1 MPAAPDAHSL
11 TTAAEQAAST
21 GDYVSA
27 EQYLKA
33 AVELQEAS
41 GGPTHPDLANTLNNL
56 GVVCERLEKPADAEN
71 CYRRAYAIASAALDA
86 DHPFVV
92 LSAKNLRD
100 FCEARNIP
108 FEPPAAAPSPVRTHP
123 TEPPQAGLKSPP
135 PQAALEPRDHT
146 SISPPPPAV
155 KRVSARRALAGI
167 GLLALAGVALVVTR
181 SRSTGDATTAAPPVP
196 SPAAATAAPVKPA
209 STDGPAP
216 TSPPSPR
223 PSIPE
228 PKLGPTDSSRVVRSA
243 TAVEPTLID
252 AGLCLT
258 LDTNAGEWRC
268 VPASGVL
275 QPGALFFY
283 TRVASPTD
291 TTIEHRWYR
300 NERLH
305 QVVPLH
311 VRANQRSGYRTYSR
325 MTVSAERTGDWRV
338 ELRTV
343 KGTVL
348 RAQHFTVGA
357 PRVPRSTSR

>member
-41 GGPTHPDLANTLNNL
+41 GGPMHPDLANTLNNL
-56 GVVCERLEKPADAEN
+56 GVVCERLENPADAEK

-92 LSAKNLRD
+92 LSAKNLRE
-100 FCEARNIP
+100 FCDARNIP
-108 FEPPAAAPSPVRTHP
+108 FEAPAAPSPPPALTQP
-123 TEPPQAGLKSPP
+123 TEPPAARLEPRVHTSIPPP
-135 PQAALEPRDHT
+135 PQ
-146 SISPPPPAV
+146 AV
-155 KRVSARRALAGI
+155 KRVSARLALAGI
-167 GLLALAGVALVVTR
+167 GLLTLAGVALVVTR
-181 SRSTGDATTAAPPVP
+181 SRSTGDATPIARPVP
-196 SPAAATAAPVKPA
+196 STAAATAAPAKPA
-209 STDGPAP
+209 STDTPAP
-216 TSPPSPR
+216 TSPPSPP
-223 PSIPE
+223 PSMSE
-228 PKLGPTDSSRVVRSA
+228 PKLRPADSSRVLKGA
-243 TAVEPTLID
+243 TAEPTLID

-258 LDTNAGEWRC
+258 LDTSASEWRC
-268 VPASGVL
+268 APANGVL

-283 TRVASPTD
+283 TRVASPAD

-305 QVVPLH
+305 RVVSLH

-338 ELRTV
+338 ELRTAG
-343 KGTVL
+343 GTIL
-348 RAQHFTVGA
+348 REQRFTVGA
-357 PRVPRSTSR
+357 PRPHPATSR

>member
-1 MPAAPDAHSL
+1 MPAAPDALSL

-33 AVELQEAS
+33 AVELQETS
-41 GGPTHPDLANTLNNL
+41 GGSTNPDLANTLNNL

-71 CYRRAYAIASAALDA
+71 CYRRAYAIASAAFDA

-108 FEPPAAAPSPVRTHP
+108 FEPPAAAPSPVLTHP
-123 TEPPQAGLKSPP
+123 TEPTHAGLKSAPP
-135 PQAALEPRDHT
+135 EAEVEPRLRT
-146 SISPPPPAV
+146 SISPPPQAV
-155 KRVSARRALAGI
+155 KRVSPRVALAGI
-167 GLLALAGVALVVTR
+167 GLLALAGVALVVMR
-181 SRSTGDATTAAPPVP
+181 SRSTGDATTARPAP
-196 SPAAATAAPVKPA
+196 SPAAETAAPAKAA
-209 STDGPAP
+209 SADRPAP
-216 TSPPSPR
+216 TSPPAPP
-223 PSIPE
+223 PSMPE
-228 PKLGPTDSSRVVRSA
+228 RKLAPTDSSRVLESA
-243 TAVEPTLID
+243 TAAEPTLID
-252 AGLCLT
+252 AGLCLS
-258 LDTNAGEWRC
+258 LDTSAGEWRC

-305 QVVPLH
+305 QVVPLR

-325 MTVSAERTGDWRV
+325 MTVSAERIGDWRV

-348 RAQHFTVGA
+348 RAEHFTVGA
-357 PRVPRSTSR
+357 PRVPRDTSR